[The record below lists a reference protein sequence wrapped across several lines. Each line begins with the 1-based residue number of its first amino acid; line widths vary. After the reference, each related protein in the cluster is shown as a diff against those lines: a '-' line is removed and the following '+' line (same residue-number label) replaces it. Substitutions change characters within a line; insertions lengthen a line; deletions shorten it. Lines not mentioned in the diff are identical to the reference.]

1 LNIKLLTDTAKVPY
15 RGSAAAAGYDIY
27 ADETIMILPGEVSK
41 VHTGIATELPEGTF
55 AGIYPRSGLATK
67 NGLRLANCVAVID
80 SDYRGEW
87 LVPIYNDS
95 SSPQIISKGDRIAQ
109 MVIHKYETVDFN
121 VVDKLN
127 DTIRGAG
134 GFNSTGI
141 R

>member
-1 LNIKLLTDTAKVPY
+1 
-15 RGSAAAAGYDIY
+15 
-27 ADETIMILPGEVSK
+27 
-41 VHTGIATELPEGTF
+41 
-55 AGIYPRSGLATK
+55 
-67 NGLRLANCVAVID
+67 VAVID

-109 MVIHKYETVDFN
+109 TVIHKYETVDFN

-134 GFNSTGI
+134 GFNSTGT